1 MKRKNNNITNPINMK
16 AKIITLSLVLVVA
29 ISIVVTLSLPKS
41 KMFLGIYDAN
51 SEMRKT
57 DLLNKSPYAIF
68 GDSSQTLMAEQ
79 ERTLNHTLEIGS
91 TQIED
96 SRMVINMQTGL
107 VQFLNENNHL
117 VKELLL
123 KPIDIARFLTVDRFA
138 EKYADMSPYQY
149 AANNPIKYI
158 DVNGDSIWVSISTTV
173 NGANGQSS
181 IQTTNYYYGQNA
193 NGTWGFVDPSGNLYS
208 GNNQFVNDVSSSL
221 GSLQSGGNAG
231 NALVSSLAGSADNVM
246 VLQSRGGNSEFQDPN
261 NPQYDSYVRYN
272 PNGASP
278 FQGQN
283 YVSLGHELAHTQDR
297 FNGTLDQNTWFN
309 VTNQSGQSQSIP
321 YAEIYATHIENQIR
335 SENSLPLR
343 THYAADAY
351 GNGSGTSIL
360 FNNSNQSRFYDS
372 RGIVNPNY
380 RPIKRRKQTP
390 FTY

>member
-1 MKRKNNNITNPINMK
+1 MIMKTRL
-16 AKIITLSLVLVVA
+16 ITLSVILVA
-29 ISIVVTLSLPKS
+29 TISIIVTLLIPKS
-41 KMFLGIYDAN
+41 KMFLGVYDEN
-51 SEMRKT
+51 SDMRKINQV
-57 DLLNKSPYAIF
+57 NKSPYAIF
-68 GDSSQTLMAEQ
+68 GDSSQILMTEQ
-79 ERTLNHTLEIGS
+79 ERTLRHTLEIENL
-91 TQIED
+91 QVKD

-107 VQFLNENNHL
+107 VQFINKDNHL
-117 VKELLL
+117 IKELLL
-123 KPIDIARFLTVDRFA
+123 KPIDIARFLTADRFA
-138 EKYADMSPYQY
+138 EKYEVMSPYHY

-173 NGANGQSS
+173 IGANGEST
-181 IQTTNYYYGQNA
+181 IQTTNYYYGQDA
-193 NGTWGFVDPSGNLYS
+193 NGTWGFIDPSGNLYS

-221 GSLQSGGNAG
+221 SSLQSGGNAG
-231 NALVSSLAGSADNVM
+231 NALVLGLAGSSDNVM
-246 VLQSRGGNSEFQDPN
+246 ILQSNGGNSEFQDPN

-272 PNGASP
+272 PNASSP

-335 SENSLPLR
+335 SENGLPLR
-343 THYAADAY
+343 THYAVDAY
-351 GNGSGTSIL
+351 GNGSGPSIL
-360 FNNSNQSRFYDS
+360 FNNSRQSRFYDS

-380 RPIKRRKQTP
+380 HPINRRKQTP

>member
-1 MKRKNNNITNPINMK
+1 MK